1 MKKILVILIGT
12 VVLSLIFL
20 PVSAN
25 CWIGDRQLEQINRRI
40 DETEAKLLQLDQDQ
54 LINRLDWTNWGI
66 DLLNRDIKAMEKEI
80 QAKRQKWE
88 EMRDTEMDSEQA
100 WREWEKAGRELDE
113 LDRKRARLNATLG
126 RLKRLRDRIQKRLR
140 EIKGIPEYKP
150 FRLGLGIGSLNL
162 NGSTQIAELKLRTQK
177 LDLFYGGDGYE
188 DEANRVNLHY
198 YGVEYPLG
206 IQTQSSVVVKFPI
219 GVEKISTEEGIWPC
233 IGIMGEFRYKNA
245 KQEWTTVFGQIR
257 YAIGKDSTLTFL
269 IGIFF

>member
-1 MKKILVILIGT
+1 MRKVL
-12 VVLSLIFL
+12 VVLVGLVLLLAIM
-20 PVSAN
+20 PATGY

-40 DETEAKLLQLDQDQ
+40 DETEARLMDLDEDQ
-54 LINRLDWTNWGI
+54 LLNRLEWTNWGI

-113 LDRKRARLNATLG
+113 LDRKRARLNATLE
-126 RLKRLRDRIQKRLR
+126 RLKRLRDRLQKRLR

-150 FRLGLGIGSLNL
+150 FQLGLGIGSLNL
-162 NGSTQIAELKLRTQK
+162 NGSTQIAEVKLRTQK

-198 YGVEYPLG
+198 YGVEYPLE

-219 GVEKISTEEGIWPC
+219 GVEKISTEEGIRPC

-245 KQEWTTVFGQIR
+245 KQEWTTAFGQVR
-257 YAIGKDSTLTFL
+257 YGFDKNPLVTLL
-269 IGIFF
+269 IGVFF